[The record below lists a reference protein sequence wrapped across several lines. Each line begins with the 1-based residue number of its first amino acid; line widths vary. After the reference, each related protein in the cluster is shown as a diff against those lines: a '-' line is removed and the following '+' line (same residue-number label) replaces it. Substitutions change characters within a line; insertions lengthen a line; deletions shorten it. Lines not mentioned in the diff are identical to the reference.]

1 MNDNNIVKE
10 FFYKV
15 KVTQNEIDFNNHL
28 NNFYYVKWMQESGI
42 EHSKANG
49 ITFETYEKLGA
60 TWFAKSHHIEYKAP
74 AFLGDEIVV
83 KTWISEIGKIKSI
96 RKYEFYRV
104 SDDKLL
110 ATAETVWVFVD
121 MKSGRPTPIK
131 DEIKTKY
138 LTTNSTN

>member
-1 MNDNNIVKE
+1 MS
-10 FFYKV
+10 
-15 KVTQNEIDFNNHL
+15 L
-28 NNFYYVKWMQESGI
+28 NNFFYVKWMQDSGI

-49 ITFETYEKLGA
+49 ITLETYEKIGA

-83 KTWISEIGKIKSI
+83 KTWISKIDKIKST

-104 SDDKLL
+104 GDDKLL

-131 DEIKTKY
+131 NEIRDHFIAT
-138 LTTNSTN
+138 

>member
-1 MNDNNIVKE
+1 MSIIKE

-15 KVTQNEIDFNNHL
+15 KVTKNEIDFNNHL
-28 NNFYYVKWMQESGI
+28 NNFFYVKWMQDSGI

-49 ITFETYEKLGA
+49 ITLETYEKIGA

-83 KTWISEIGKIKSI
+83 KTWISKIDKIKST

-104 SDDKLL
+104 GDDKLL

-131 DEIKTKY
+131 DEIRDCFIVG
-138 LTTNSTN
+138 